1 MAAIL
6 ESLLGSC
13 ASKLQ
18 NIITDEAI
26 LILGVEEE
34 LREVLRRVEL
44 IKCCIYDAEKR
55 RTKEL
60 AVNNWLGQLR
70 DVIYD
75 VDEILDVARCKGN
88 KLLSDEPSSSS
99 SSKSAACK
107 GLSVSSC
114 LCNIWSRRDVAVRIR
129 SLNKKIENI
138 SKDKIFLTF
147 NTSIQPTRNGPTS
160 KLIRSSNLVEPNLVG
175 KEIIHSSR
183 KLVDLVLAHKE
194 DKSYKLGIV
203 GTGGVGKTTLA
214 QKIYNDQKLKGSFK
228 MHAWICVSR
237 DYNEVTLLK
246 EVLRNIG
253 VHHEQ
258 GETITE
264 LQRKLAETIE
274 GKSFFL
280 VLDDVWHFNVW
291 TDLLRPVLQETT
303 IGVIL
308 VTTRDDQITKRIGV
322 HHAHRVDLVKHNMHL
337 MSVEMGWELL
347 WKSMNIDEE
356 KEVQNLRNTG
366 IEIVRKCGRLPLA
379 IKVTASA
386 LSSREL
392 TENEWKRYLDSVIE
406 RDEVTWLWIAEGFIE
421 EQQGQL
427 IEDTA
432 EEYYYELI
440 HRNLLQPE
448 MISFDQAKCR
458 MHDLL
463 RQLACNI
470 SREECFIGDVETLR
484 GGNMS
489 KLRRVTVVATKKD
502 MLVLP
507 SKDKVDVKVRTFLTV
522 KGPWRIEDTLFKR
535 FLLLLRVLVL
545 NYSLV
550 QSIPGYIGKLI
561 HLRLLNLDYT
571 GISCL
576 PESIGSLKNLQVL
589 SLRWCYYLHSLPL
602 AMTLLCSL
610 RCLDLFGI
618 EINQVPKGM
627 GKLKLLTYLR
637 DYPVGD
643 GSDNAVIQDGWKL
656 EELSSFNHSQM
667 RYLSLVKLE
676 RAAYCSTNTM
686 LRDKNHLK
694 TLILEWTE
702 RGEGSYSEEDVSNTE
717 KVIEQ
722 LIPPHNLEFLCIF
735 QFFGQRYPTWFGTT
749 YLSSLIHLIL
759 RNVRSC
765 VELPPTWQLPNLKF
779 LKIEGAHA
787 VTKVGP
793 EFAGCKKG
801 DPVCDEWVAFPKLEW
816 LIFEDMPNWE
826 EWSFFEEEVGVAG
839 VRGEDGAAEIRKE
852 DAQPARV
859 RLLPRLLEL
868 QLHGCPK
875 LRDLPQQL
883 GKGTACLKELSLRG
897 LNNLKAVEN
906 RPVLSEVLVI
916 GFCEGLKRICNL
928 PQVTE
933 LHVGGCPNLSHV
945 VGLDSLQQL
954 RLGGNMQEIS
964 SRWVPGLQEQH
975 QRLHGEDL
983 DVYTSP
989 KLIIW
994 ANGERWRQVCSR
1006 SYQWEE
1012 KREGQGAKFC
1022 SL

>member
-6 ESLLGSC
+6 ETLLKS
-13 ASKLQ
+13 SVTKLQ
-18 NIITDEAI
+18 DVIMDEAI
-26 LILGVEEE
+26 LILGVDEE
-34 LREVLRRVEL
+34 LTKLLRRVEL
-44 IKCCIYDAEKR
+44 IQCCIYDAEKR
-55 RTKEL
+55 RTKEQ

-75 VDEILDVARCKGN
+75 VDEILDVARCKGS
-88 KLLSDEPSSSS
+88 KLLADHLSPSSG
-99 SSKSAACK
+99 KTVACK

-114 LCNIWSRRDVAVRIR
+114 FCNIVPRHDVAVRIR
-129 SLNKKIENI
+129 SLNKKIESIAN
-138 SKDKIFLTF
+138 DKIFSTF
-147 NTSIQPTRNGPTS
+147 NNSIQHIGNGQTS

-175 KEIIHSSR
+175 KEIVHSTR

-194 DKSYKLGIV
+194 YKSYKLAIV

-214 QKIYNDQKLKGSFK
+214 QKIYNDQKVKGSFK
-228 MHAWICVSR
+228 MHAWICVSQ
-237 DYNEVTLLK
+237 DYNQITLLK

-280 VLDDVWHFNVW
+280 VLDDVWHSNVW
-291 TDLLRPVLQETT
+291 TELLRPALHETT
-303 IGVIL
+303 AGVIL
-308 VTTRDDQITKRIGV
+308 VTTRDDQITKRI
-322 HHAHRVDLVKHNMHL
+322 AVDHTHQVDL
-337 MSVEMGWELL
+337 MSVEVGWELL
-347 WKSMNIDEE
+347 WKNMNINEE

-366 IEIVRKCGRLPLA
+366 IEIVHKCGRLPLA

-386 LSSREL
+386 LASRDL
-392 TENEWKRYLDSVIE
+392 TENEWKRYLGKYSGSQSMLSDEIEGALYLSYDELPHRLKQCFLYCALYVEDSVIA

-427 IEDTA
+427 LEDIA
-432 EEYYYELI
+432 EEYYHELI
-440 HRNLLQPE
+440 HRNLLQRDT
-448 MISFDQAKCR
+448 SFFDMSFCK

-463 RQLACNI
+463 RQLALKI

-489 KLRRVTVVATKKD
+489 KLRRITAVSNKD

-507 SKDKVDVKVRTFLTV
+507 RVDKVDVKVRTFLTV

-535 FLLLLRVLVL
+535 FLLLRVLVL

-550 QSIPGYIGKLI
+550 RSIPAYIGKLI

-571 GISCL
+571 GVSCL

-589 SLRWCYYLHSLPL
+589 SLRWCDDLHSLPL

-610 RCLDLFGI
+610 RCLDLFGT

-643 GSDNAVIQDGWKL
+643 GSDNVVIQDGWKL
-656 EELSSFNHSQM
+656 EELSPLLHM
-667 RYLSLVKLE
+667 RYLHLVMK
-676 RAAYCSTNTM
+676 RVAHC
-686 LRDKNHLK
+686 K
-694 TLILEWTE
+694 WTG
-702 RGEGSYSEEDVSNTE
+702 RGEGSYLEEDVRNAE
-717 KVIEQ
+717 KVFEQ
-722 LIPPHNLEFLCIF
+722 LIPPPNLEYLGIF
-735 QFFGQRYPTWFGTT
+735 QFFGQQYPTWFGTT
-749 YLSSLIHLIL
+749 CLSSLMSLIL
-759 RNVRSC
+759 NGVRSC
-765 VELPPTWQLPNLKF
+765 VHLPPIGKLPNLKY
-779 LKIEGAHA
+779 LRIEGAHA

-793 EFAGCKKG
+793 DFVGRKKG
-801 DPVCDEWVAFPKLEW
+801 DPVCDELVAFPKLEW
-816 LIFEDMPNWE
+816 LVFMDMPNWE
-826 EWSFFEEEVGVAG
+826 AWSFFEEEVAADDE
-839 VRGEDGAAEIRKE
+839 RGEDGAAEILKE
-852 DAQPARV
+852 DVQSARM
-859 RLLPRLLEL
+859 RLLPRLVKL

-883 GKGTACLKELSLRG
+883 GKDTACLKELSLRG
-897 LNNLKAVEN
+897 LNKLKAVED

-916 GFCEGLKRICNL
+916 GYCEGLDRICNV

-933 LHVGGCPNLSHV
+933 LRVGGCPNLSH
-945 VGLDSLQQL
+945 
-954 RLGGNMQEIS
+954 EIPS
-964 SRWVPGLQEQH
+964 HWVHGLQEQH
-975 QRLHGEDL
+975 QQLHGEYL
-983 DVYTSP
+983 DVYT
-989 KLIIW
+989 
-994 ANGERWRQVCSR
+994 WR
-1006 SYQWEE
+1006 
-1012 KREGQGAKFC
+1012 
-1022 SL
+1022 